1 MYTIKLKTHY
11 YSYPASLHQSFML
24 MIMSHAALLY
34 SMFCLLFVFVLW
46 FVVIIELPV
55 SDLLTPDLR
64 RRFLNKAKDLLEF
77 VRL

>member
-1 MYTIKLKTHY
+1 
-11 YSYPASLHQSFML
+11 

-64 RRFLNKAKDLLEF
+64 GRFLNKAKDLLEF